1 MKKIIFLL
9 MIGVVVCN
17 GCGTTLTTVPV
28 PDFKTSSSMAEE
40 TQPVLNIIKLAPQ
53 SFQAR
58 AEYSAQA
65 KTVAE
70 WHGVSDEIIIN
81 GGYFNE
87 DYSPSGYVVANS
99 QRIGRSMFDQ
109 DKSGIVALQNNTLII
124 RDLKTDPL
132 KSHEQFEFAIQSYP
146 FLINDGQGVIKTVS
160 EKRARRTAVGIDGD
174 QNLYIITVTEKELSL
189 YEFMEELIKTKIP
202 FVRVLNLDGGPS
214 TGLYMRWNN
223 EEKIQNSY
231 FPVPDI
237 IRFTKK

>member
-1 MKKIIFLL
+1 

-28 PDFKTSSSMAEE
+28 PDFKTSSSIAEE

-87 DYSPSGYVVANS
+87 DYSPSGYVVVNS

-109 DKSGIVALQNNTLII
+109 DKSGMVALQNNTLVI

-214 TGLYMRWNN
+214 AGLYMRWNN

>member
-1 MKKIIFLL
+1 
-9 MIGVVVCN
+9 
-17 GCGTTLTTVPV
+17 
-28 PDFKTSSSMAEE
+28 
-40 TQPVLNIIKLAPQ
+40 
-53 SFQAR
+53 
-58 AEYSAQA
+58 
-65 KTVAE
+65 
-70 WHGVSDEIIIN
+70 
-81 GGYFNE
+81 
-87 DYSPSGYVVANS
+87 
-99 QRIGRSMFDQ
+99 MFDQ